1 MMPMVTHSVAG
12 TILKK
17 DDFGSFMLQKIADV
31 EARYGISIGLA
42 QKVLLAETGTVE
54 QILSILTNS
63 TVKVKVVEQQEN
75 AKTIVRQSI
84 ITNDADKVLIKA
96 YSKVF
101 KRNLPAKVLSQ
112 IKRKETGIGTII
124 ASSSLETFRR
134 IVEVGY
140 DPASRSVFRKYQ
152 IFCKKKVAFEIREE
166 LVGIEGS
173 GPGGI

>member
-1 MMPMVTHSVAG
+1 MVTNSVAG

-31 EARYGISIGLA
+31 EARYGISLGLA

-75 AKTIVRQSI
+75 ARTIVRQSI

-140 DPASRSVFRKYQ
+140 DPTSRSVFRNYQ

-166 LVGIEGS
+166 LVGIEGR